1 MHHIHIYRHTY
12 INVYVCILTH
22 TFCTQVYISRC
33 KSFHK
38 QFNRDVTFPITECI
52 AFWLLMSS
60 RAQKLT
66 HGTGRHYFC
75 AMLIC
80 GSWHFSEVS
89 HSRKQLWPLGG
100 LRKMKAN
107 LTKSSKFVMTHCLTR
122 QCIHHKIHWEGGL
135 AHHFLNLIYELES
148 QSNANQYRELEQL

>member
-1 MHHIHIYRHTY
+1 MCMCVYSHIPFTHR
-12 INVYVCILTH
+12 CIFLDVKVSTNNLTEMWP
-22 TFCTQVYISRC
+22 
-33 KSFHK
+33 
-38 QFNRDVTFPITECI
+38 FPLLNAI
-52 AFWLLMSS
+52 AFGLLMSS

-148 QSNANQYRELEQL
+148 QSNANQYRELE